1 VALTEL
7 SRRDVSRGAM
17 LNREIKLVTDIE
29 ELSGTDYFEFLPRE
43 YSGVCWNP
51 DSVFLDEEVFTLIEP
66 IFEKNVPSFDHYAF
80 QLIEAQAIEGI
91 IQDLRTLLTSL
102 PALTPDTVEEV
113 LSMMF
118 VNSAENFRS
127 DFEINKIR
135 TIKMIE
141 SLVDWLQKVAKDTDR
156 VTILGM

>member
-1 VALTEL
+1 MALTEL

>member
-1 VALTEL
+1 MALTEL

-66 IFEKNVPSFDHYAF
+66 IFEKNVPS
-80 QLIEAQAIEGI
+80 LSV
-91 IQDLRTLLTSL
+91 RT
-102 PALTPDTVEEV
+102 
-113 LSMMF
+113 
-118 VNSAENFRS
+118 
-127 DFEINKIR
+127 
-135 TIKMIE
+135 
-141 SLVDWLQKVAKDTDR
+141 
-156 VTILGM
+156 